1 VAELVVDHA
10 SLRTAGSGIQTCA
23 QSLPGSGW
31 VATSDP
37 GSHQVAVTI
46 EHAAAL
52 VSRQVLGAAAEM
64 FRVGQ
69 RVLDASAEYAAVDRA
84 LRATR

>member
-1 VAELVVDHA
+1 MAELVVDHA
-10 SLRTAGSGIQTCA
+10 SLRTVGSGIQACA

-31 VATSDP
+31 PATSDP

-69 RVLDASAEYAAVDRA
+69 RVLDASAQYAAADRA
-84 LRATR
+84 LRTT